1 MELPPSARADN
12 SKPQVP
18 PPPHPIPSADATRPE
33 ADVNGEPWT
42 FDPHPRIRTAFPL
55 TAHYLQK
62 LPTDGFSVTP
72 EHVNGTIYFGAPY
85 GTIFAVNAQ
94 TLQVE
99 RHKLGGGFY
108 GFSREGTKL
117 KAAFDPQ
124 FKFETIAEFDQPIES
139 GDSDDVFALS
149 RKLGGYE
156 LPNDWLMP
164 APTVYFRGK
173 YYSCAVG
180 AVNDAL

>member
-1 MELPPSARADN
+1 PPPPPITIPKPLMIFFVIVAGAILVGSLYAIIDSARSKLPPSARADN

-85 GTIFAVNAQ
+85 GTIF
-94 TLQVE
+94 
-99 RHKLGGGFY
+99 
-108 GFSREGTKL
+108 
-117 KAAFDPQ
+117 
-124 FKFETIAEFDQPIES
+124 
-139 GDSDDVFALS
+139 
-149 RKLGGYE
+149 
-156 LPNDWLMP
+156 
-164 APTVYFRGK
+164 
-173 YYSCAVG
+173 
-180 AVNDAL
+180 